1 MVATKVFIVTNHTYL
16 YTDDNVN
23 ENASSSSSE
32 EEEEV
37 NGENE
42 EDMDNK
48 GGTISEFI
56 AISTF
61 HYLCVCLYVS
71 VCVICVFSYLTT

>member
-1 MVATKVFIVTNHTYL
+1 MYCVDETVG
-16 YTDDNVN
+16 
-23 ENASSSSSE
+23 ENMSSSSSE
-32 EEEEV
+32 EEEEVV

-56 AISTF
+56 KNKS
-61 HYLCVCLYVS
+61 
-71 VCVICVFSYLTT
+71 SYLH

>member
-1 MVATKVFIVTNHTYL
+1 MYSENNKEDFICA
-16 YTDDNVN
+16 DDNVD
-23 ENASSSSSE
+23 ESAGDNASSSSSE
-32 EEEEV
+32 EEEIV

-56 AISTF
+56 DIRT
-61 HYLCVCLYVS
+61 
-71 VCVICVFSYLTT
+71 